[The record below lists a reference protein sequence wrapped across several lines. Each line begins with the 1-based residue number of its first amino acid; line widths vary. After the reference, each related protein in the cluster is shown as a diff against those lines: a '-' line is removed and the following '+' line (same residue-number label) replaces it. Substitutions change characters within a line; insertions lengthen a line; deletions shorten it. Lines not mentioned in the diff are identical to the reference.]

1 MAAETIVIDV
11 VANFKNQTSS
21 GMNSAKQSADKF
33 TESVQKA
40 KKETDRLGGT
50 HAKPTVS
57 LVDRASSTISKIDRG
72 LTSFAG
78 KTFKA
83 GVKILDYATTPL
95 RAIKNALFSIKSLV
109 LAIGAG
115 WAANQ
120 LIANPLSLADAYS
133 SAKIGF
139 STLLGDTGGQ
149 EMMNKLDEFAKAT
162 PFKTSGVISN
172 AQKMM
177 AMGWNVDTLIDDM
190 KTIGDAAAATG
201 KMDQGLESIVRALS
215 QIKTK
220 GKLSTEELN
229 QLSEAGISAKAML
242 AEQLGYGTGDSGIAA
257 MTADLEKGLIGSE
270 TAIKALLEGMK
281 KFEGTMEKTAN
292 ETVEGLKSQLEDT
305 FEINIFRKWGQ
316 GLQEGAKRGLGSILE
331 LLEKSEGTLAK
342 FGDTVYEIG
351 RELSNWAADKL
362 EGTIDKILEITSS
375 REFKQATLGGKI
387 KILWSELIAEP
398 FGKWWDTTGQPWMV
412 EKMSSL
418 GKGLG
423 TGISNVLIGMSN
435 AILDFLGED
444 KIETKSESIGGGFA
458 SGFLEGFKGKKV
470 WEAITKAGGAALKAG
485 FKTLFSGNALTNII
499 ATGLSI
505 KVAAG
510 ILRGISKVQ
519 HAWYGEGNVGGLFGT
534 SGIGYT
540 GGGIKGFLGGASTA
554 SGSLVG
560 SGLIGGLAK
569 LGSAAGS
576 TAYTGGGLAIAG
588 AGTAAGIIGGVA
600 GLGNSVVDL
609 TKAVNAQTKNDEK
622 LYGTRAATKA
632 GMVGTGAL
640 IGTLIAPGIG
650 TAIGAGLGGLATF
663 LAGDKLADAISGV
676 SKSTAELNAE
686 AEELASKR
694 LDEKFGKITLSAEQL
709 ASRVQEVFGVETLT
723 RINKF
728 NQSMADLSK
737 IQDSVFSYQDTIG
750 YISARINAGEE
761 LSASDIEDYKTALS
775 GYADSV
781 AQLLT
786 ANKTATRSA
795 FELLYGDDK
804 DGLQAI
810 TKTMNSTYT
819 KLEAELAEKSA
830 KLNEVIGDAF
840 SDGKITIDEEKK
852 INEVVSQIKAI
863 QDKINERVQ
872 MEAQAQSNA
881 TYDLLEKKYTDS
893 DLTLNSFKQLMSEL
907 DAQSKIDQQAY
918 DDAYIKAKAELDVEL
933 ELGEIDQ
940 TEYDKKI
947 KEVEQKWRE
956 GKALSVKKTV
966 EVSWNVIGEKYGSTI
981 KNFGKYVDTIYGSS
995 GSGLMDHQIVDVIN
1009 ATKTTSGQYGIN
1021 GKYYMNEVLKW
1032 NENTVKEF
1040 KEMQDEILES
1050 LGVDDALRKEMAE
1063 MYEILK
1069 PQEEELL
1076 ELKASYEKAGV
1087 EIPKWITD
1095 TLADIENVKLM
1106 SGDMDSFYKLIGEE
1120 FATAD
1125 KEYAQRLLKEAG
1137 ENLPESFKEG
1147 LEKGIAAVEATE
1159 VDLSTNLKL
1168 TADKK
1173 NIDTSDFDIA
1183 MQGLIEKLENEGI
1196 LKINKN
1202 GEVTIKTKDGHID
1215 TTGLDKDTK
1224 AAIEKLENDG
1234 VIQID
1239 KNGNVTIHSIVDT
1252 SEAKTKTKSEV
1263 TSALG
1268 QDQNVNATAK
1278 VSISSTTSGEV
1289 AAANASYSE
1298 TKTATD
1304 TAYGKDLYE
1313 TPRVKIDKIS
1323 VSGLGNALAGAWA
1336 GLKSTIQSKFSG
1348 SIYTNPQVKYRIG
1361 VSPTSKSD
1369 ANDGK
1374 KANGGYV
1381 DKAVRAIVGEAGPEM
1396 IIPLSANRRQRGK
1409 YLWERAGR
1417 AMGLFGA
1424 SGDEN
1429 VYLNANGGLYGSGSA
1444 RLSEMMNNATSVH
1457 TTESAQSGNGIR
1469 TVQVNVDGINI
1480 TIQGSGNGIE
1490 EDLAE
1495 HEDAIVGRIAKMLE
1509 QAFENM
1515 PIPVTD

>member
-21 GMNSAKQSADKF
+21 GMNAAKQSADKF

-72 LTSFAG
+72 LSSFAG
-78 KTFKA
+78 KTFRA

-149 EMMNKLDEFAKAT
+149 EMMDKLDAFAKAT

-229 QLSEAGISAKAML
+229 QLSEAGIAAKSLL

-270 TAIKALLEGMK
+270 TAIQALLEGMK

-305 FEINIFRKWGQ
+305 FEINVFRKWGQ
-316 GLQEGAKRGLGSILE
+316 GLQDGAKRGFGSILE

-375 REFKQATLGGKI
+375 SEFKQATLGGKI

-423 TGISNVLIGMSN
+423 TAISNALIGVSN
-435 AILDFLGED
+435 AILGFLGED

-458 SGFLEGFKGKKV
+458 SGFLEGFKGKQV
-470 WEAITKAGGAALKAG
+470 WDAITKAGGAALKAG

-510 ILRGISKVQ
+510 IMSGISKVQ
-519 HAWYGEGNVGGLFGT
+519 HAWYGEGAVGGLFGT
-534 SGIGYT
+534 SGLGYT

-560 SGLIGGLAK
+560 SGLIGNLAK
-569 LGSAAGS
+569 LGAFAGS
-576 TAYTGGGLAIAG
+576 GAYTGGGLALAG

-622 LYGTRAATKA
+622 LYGTRSATKF
-632 GMVGTGAL
+632 GMVGAGAL
-640 IGTLIAPGIG
+640 AGAAIGSVIPVIGTGVGA
-650 TAIGAGLGGLATF
+650 AIGAGLGGLATF
-663 LAGDKLADAISGV
+663 IAGDKLADSISGV

-686 AEELASKR
+686 AEELAAQR

-709 ASRVQEVFGVETLT
+709 ANRVQEVFGVETLT
-723 RINKF
+723 RVNKF
-728 NQSMADLSK
+728 NQSMEDLSR
-737 IQDSVFSYQDTIG
+737 IQDSLFSYQDTIG
-750 YISARINAGEE
+750 YLSARINAGEE
-761 LSASDIEDYKTALS
+761 LSASDIEEYKIALS

-819 KLEAELAEKSA
+819 RLEAELSERSA

-840 SDGKITIDEEKK
+840 SDGVITIDEEKK
-852 INEVVSQIKAI
+852 INEVISQINSI
-863 QDKINERVQ
+863 QDKINQRLQ
-872 MEAQAQSNA
+872 METQAQSNA
-881 TYDLLEKKYTDS
+881 TYDLLEKKYTDG

-940 TEYDKKI
+940 SEYDKKI

-956 GKALSVKKTV
+956 GKALSVQKTV
-966 EVSWNVIGEKYGSTI
+966 EVSWNVIDSKYGSQI
-981 KNFGKYVDTIYGSS
+981 KNFGKYLETMYGSS
-995 GSGLMDHQIVDVIN
+995 GNGLMDSQIIDIIN
-1009 ATKTTSGQYGIN
+1009 ATKTTTGQYGIN

-1040 KEMQDEILES
+1040 KEMQDSILDS
-1050 LGVDDALRKEMAE
+1050 INVDDALRKEMAE

-1069 PQEEELL
+1069 PQEEELT
-1076 ELKASYEKAGV
+1076 ELKAAYEKAGT

-1095 TLADIENVKLM
+1095 TLSDIENVKFM
-1106 SGDMDSFYKLIGEE
+1106 SGDMDSFYKFIGES

-1125 KEYAQRLLKEAG
+1125 KDYAERLIKEAG
-1137 ENLPESFKEG
+1137 KDLPESFKEG
-1147 LEKGIAAVEATE
+1147 LETGLAKLEETE
-1159 VDLSTNLKL
+1159 VSVDATANANLSVVPGTITGTKSVTEGAFSRLDSDAETTFLTPVTKDGNL
-1168 TADKK
+1168 T
-1173 NIDTSDFDIA
+1173 
-1183 MQGLIEKLENEGI
+1183 
-1196 LKINKN
+1196 INALNVSSASAISTGWAAFKESVLAKFN
-1202 GEVTIKTKDGHID
+1202 QTIKT
-1215 TTGLDKDTK
+1215 TTTV
-1224 AAIEKLENDG
+1224 E
-1234 VIQID
+1234 
-1239 KNGNVTIHSIVDT
+1239 TIISRRF
-1252 SEAKTKTKSEV
+1252 
-1263 TSALG
+1263 G
-1268 QDQNVNATAK
+1268 TA
-1278 VSISSTTSGEV
+1278 
-1289 AAANASYSE
+1289 
-1298 TKTATD
+1298 
-1304 TAYGKDLYE
+1304 
-1313 TPRVKIDKIS
+1313 
-1323 VSGLGNALAGAWA
+1323 
-1336 GLKSTIQSKFSG
+1336 
-1348 SIYTNPQVKYRIG
+1348 
-1361 VSPTSKSD
+1361 PTSKED
-1369 ANDGK
+1369 VNDPK

-1424 SGDEN
+1424 ADDEN

-1444 RLSEMMNNATSVH
+1444 RLSEMMNNATSVN
-1457 TTESAQSGNGIR
+1457 TTESTQSGNGIR

-1515 PIPVTD
+1515 PIPITD